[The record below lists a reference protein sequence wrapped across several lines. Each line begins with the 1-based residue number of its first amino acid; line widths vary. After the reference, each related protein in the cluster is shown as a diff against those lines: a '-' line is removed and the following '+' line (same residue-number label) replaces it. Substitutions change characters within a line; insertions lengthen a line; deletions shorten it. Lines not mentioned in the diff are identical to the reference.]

1 MTIQEREI
9 NILSYLLRYKYMN
22 SYQIKR
28 IFFAGQTNA
37 NMHRIL
43 KKLQE
48 IGFLERIRYPSTPN
62 TNLGSLL
69 YLTQKG
75 ANFLAAEWRVQRD
88 ELGYKRITK
97 PLQSINHVYHR
108 IRLVDFWIRLDEE
121 INKSD
126 IELKYIATEYHKEPK
141 GDLFFARTTIMTK
154 DKTHKLIPDICFI
167 LKNEVKGT
175 EVVFFVEID
184 TGKETIMGR
193 FHASRPGSLLHKY
206 QTYERILVDG
216 GWKDGL
222 DTKAQAFLVLTI
234 TEKANHVQTI
244 RNRCKPK
251 LQYPHLFLLSTHEMI
266 EDNGILFALPWDRM
280 DGKASSIL
288 IKR

>member
-1 MTIQEREI
+1 MTFQEREI
-9 NILSYLLRYKYMN
+9 NILAYLLRYKYMN
-22 SYQIKR
+22 SHQMKR
-28 IFFAGQTNA
+28 LFFAGQTNA

-43 KKLQE
+43 KKLHE
-48 IGFLERIRYPSTPN
+48 VGFLERIRYPSTPN

-97 PLQSINHVYHR
+97 PLQSINHFYHR

-121 INKSD
+121 IDKSD
-126 IELKYIATEYHKEPK
+126 IELKYLVAEYHKAQK
-141 GDLFFARTTIMTK
+141 GELFFAKTIITTK
-154 DKTHKLIPDICFI
+154 DKKHKLIPDLCFI
-167 LKNEVKGT
+167 LKNEEKGT

-206 QTYERILVDG
+206 QTYERILVDS

-222 DTKAQAFLVLTI
+222 ETKAKAFMVLTI
-234 TEKANHVQTI
+234 TEKENHVETI
-244 RNRCKPK
+244 RKRCKPK

-266 EDNGILFALPWDRM
+266 EQNGILFNLPWKRM
-280 DGKASSIL
+280 DGKMASVL

>member
-1 MTIQEREI
+1 MTFQEREV
-9 NILSYLLRYKYMN
+9 NILAYLLRYKYMN
-22 SYQIKR
+22 SHQIKR
-28 IFFAGQTNA
+28 LFFVGQTNA

-43 KKLQE
+43 RKLQDV
-48 IGFLERIRYPSTPN
+48 GFIERIRYPSTPN

-121 INKSD
+121 IDKSHID
-126 IELKYIATEYHKEPK
+126 LKYFATEYHKVQR
-141 GDLFFARTTIMTK
+141 GDLFFAKTTIMTK
-154 DKTHKLIPDICFI
+154 DKKHKLIPDICFI
-167 LKNEVKGT
+167 LQNTIKNT

-193 FHASRPGSLLHKY
+193 FHTSRPGSLLHKY

-216 GWKDGL
+216 GWKEGL
-222 DTKAQAFLVLTI
+222 NTQAKAFLVLTI
-234 TEKANHVQTI
+234 TEKVNHVQTI
-244 RNRCKPK
+244 RNRCKSK
-251 LQYPHLFLLSTHEMI
+251 LKYPRLFFLATHDMI
-266 EDNGILFALPWDRM
+266 EQNGVLFALPWEKM
-280 DGKASSIL
+280 DGKSTSVL